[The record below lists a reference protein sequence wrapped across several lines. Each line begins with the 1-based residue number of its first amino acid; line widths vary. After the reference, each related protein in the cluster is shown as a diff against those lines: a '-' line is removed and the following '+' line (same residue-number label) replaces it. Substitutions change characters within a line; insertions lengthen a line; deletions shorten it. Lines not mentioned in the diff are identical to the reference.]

1 MARALSAEGY
11 AVEIAAI
18 AADGLPDREPVA
30 PARPGAAGTPEP
42 APGTSGPI
50 ELRRYRPRGPWA
62 IAGAGQ
68 WASGPGAGRS
78 ATGGRSRSSIR
89 RLGRP
94 FLDAR
99 RWLAWPHTVR
109 GWWAALRRDLAPA
122 DLYHACGALTIAAAL
137 DARRAH
143 PVGPAGGPARVVY
156 DAIDLASD
164 SNTVTAMPRRIR
176 ARIAATEARWAAA
189 ADAIVTINEG
199 LARRLADQHPGR
211 TITVLPNFPEPPGP
225 LVSHSGPG
233 LLRAAAGLPPTTRVV
248 LFSGRLGPDLGL
260 EAAAEAILEVPDAAL
275 VLLGFGRGLAASRSR
290 DADPRYAGR
299 HVTLDARS
307 PDEVVA
313 WTASADVCLMPH
325 TPVSENQ
332 RLGTPNKF
340 WEAVVAGTPS
350 VVVRGMTLLEQLV
363 TEGDLGAVAA
373 SGRPADLAA
382 AIRTVLDRLDA
393 EGPAWRRRIAAA
405 VPAGG
410 WPAAA
415 TEYRRLV
422 RSLAGPAAPA
432 GDGR

>member
-1 MARALSAEGY
+1 VTVAGRPSRAVVLVGGTAAPYSRAIRMARALSAEGY

-18 AADGLPDREPVA
+18 AADGLPVREPVA
-30 PARPGAAGTPEP
+30 PARPGAGGTPEP

-225 LVSHSGPG
+225 LVSDSGPG

-307 PDEVVA
+307 PD
-313 WTASADVCLMPH
+313 
-325 TPVSENQ
+325 
-332 RLGTPNKF
+332 
-340 WEAVVAGTPS
+340 VVAGTPS